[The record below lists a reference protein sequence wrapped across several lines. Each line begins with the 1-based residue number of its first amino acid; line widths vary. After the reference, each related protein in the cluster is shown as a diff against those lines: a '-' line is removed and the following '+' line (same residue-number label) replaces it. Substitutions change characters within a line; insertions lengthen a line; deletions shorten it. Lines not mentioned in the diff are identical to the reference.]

1 MALHVCH
8 LHVFFECQLD
18 ADVVS
23 SLYCS
28 LESIHAA
35 LAIMAHDGMPK
46 QIYNEEVT
54 TLTMTRCLATLSS
67 YDSLQNNSVVEGARL
82 TNQL

>member
-1 MALHVCH
+1 MLGGYFVGLPRLVCLNLFYAIFHICH

-18 ADVVS
+18 ADVVT

-35 LAIMAHDGMPK
+35 LAIMAHDDMPK
-46 QIYNEEVT
+46 RIYNEEV
-54 TLTMTRCLATLSS
+54 MSC
-67 YDSLQNNSVVEGARL
+67 NSFFI
-82 TNQL
+82 